1 MISPDTDKS
10 ISIIRPITMDITSKK
25 IAILGG
31 GSWAT
36 ALAKIVL
43 SNVGEINWYMR
54 KPEQIQAFQESGKN
68 PDYLRSLKFDVSRI
82 HFTADINEVVA
93 QSDVLILSVPSPFV
107 KLHLKK
113 LRRSIRRK
121 IVISAIKGLVP
132 DENMVITDYLHVKY
146 DIPKE
151 NLAMIAGPCHAE
163 EVAMERLAYLTI
175 GCENMQHAQE
185 MTKLFDTPY
194 IHTSASSDV
203 WGLEYSSVMKN
214 IYAIASG
221 ICYGLNYGDNF
232 QAVLTANAIQEINR
246 FVGATNPTHR
256 DIDSSAYLGDLLV
269 TAYSQF
275 SRNRQFGN
283 MIGRGYS
290 VRTAQLEMEM
300 IAEGYFGTKCIH
312 DFNERFHVSLPIV
325 DAIYNIL
332 YRHAAPNLEIQEL
345 TNKLK

>member
-1 MISPDTDKS
+1 
-10 ISIIRPITMDITSKK
+10 MDLSNKK

-54 KPEQIQAFQESGKN
+54 KQEQIDEFIANGKN
-68 PDYLRSLKFDVSRI
+68 PDYLRAVRFDVSKI
-82 HFTADINEVVA
+82 HFTSDINEVVA
-93 QSDVLILSVPSPFV
+93 MSDVLILAVPSPFL
-107 KLHLKK
+107 KIHLKK

-121 IVISAIKGLVP
+121 VIISAIKGMVP
-132 DENMVITDYLHVKY
+132 DENMVVTDYLHIRYEV
-146 DIPKE
+146 PSE
-151 NLAMIAGPCHAE
+151 NLGMIAGPCHAE
-163 EVAMERLAYLTI
+163 EVAMERLSYLTI
-175 GCENMQHAQE
+175 GCTNKQNALE
-185 MTKLFDTPY
+185 MSKLFNTEY
-194 IHTSASSDV
+194 VHTTTSDDV

-221 ICYGLNYGDNF
+221 ICYGLKYGDNF
-232 QAVLTANAIQEINR
+232 QAVLTANAIQEIAR
-246 FVGATNPTHR
+246 FAAATNPHRR
-256 DIDSSAYLGDLLV
+256 DIDASAYLGDLLV

-290 VRTAQLEMEM
+290 VKTAQLEMEM
-300 IAEGYFGTKCIH
+300 IAEGYFGTKCIY
-312 DFNERFHVSLPIV
+312 DFNQRFQISLPIV
-325 DAIYNIL
+325 EAIYNIL
-332 YRHAAPNLEIQEL
+332 YNHASPILEIKEL

>member
-1 MISPDTDKS
+1 MNKKPEVTDLAG
-10 ISIIRPITMDITSKK
+10 KK
-25 IAILGG
+25 IAIMGG

-43 SNVGEINWYMR
+43 TNVLEINWYMR
-54 KPEQIQAFQESGKN
+54 KQEQIDGFLRMGKN
-68 PDYLRSLKFDVSRI
+68 PDYLRALKFDTSRI

-93 QSDVLILSVPSPFV
+93 ESDVLILAVPSPFL
-107 KLHLKK
+107 KTHLKK

-121 IVISAIKGLVP
+121 IIISAIKGMVP
-132 DENMVITDYLHVKY
+132 DENMVVTEYLHIRYEV
-146 DIPKE
+146 PSE
-151 NLAMIAGPCHAE
+151 NLGMIAGPCHAE
-163 EVAMERLAYLTI
+163 EVAMDRLSYLTI
-175 GCENMQHAQE
+175 GCSNRQNAIE
-185 MTKLFDTPY
+185 MAKILTTPY
-194 IHTSASSDV
+194 VHTTVSDDV

-232 QAVLTANAIQEINR
+232 QAVLTANAIQEISR
-246 FVGATNPTHR
+246 FATACSPHGR
-256 DIDSSAYLGDLLV
+256 DIDASAYLGDLLV

-300 IAEGYFGTKCIH
+300 IAEGYYGTKSIH
-312 DFNERFHVSLPIV
+312 IFNERYHVDLPIMEAV
-325 DAIYNIL
+325 YNIL
-332 YRHAAPNLEIQEL
+332 YNHASPVNEIQEL